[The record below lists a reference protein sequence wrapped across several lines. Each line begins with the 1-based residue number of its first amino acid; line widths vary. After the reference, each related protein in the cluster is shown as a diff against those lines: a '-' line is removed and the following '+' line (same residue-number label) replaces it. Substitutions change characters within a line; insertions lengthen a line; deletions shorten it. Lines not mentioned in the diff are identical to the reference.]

1 MAKPIGQDRRSSLK
15 NREIYPVQ
23 QRQPLPD
30 CSPALNTVDKATNTT
45 PDETAPKISERNTVP
60 WSKRRLASR
69 QKRLCI
75 IDQANSELDNSAESR
90 HEERLLYRDDIS
102 GAGEIADELRLA
114 ESALFKARKKGR
126 RPSKTVT
133 KDLVFSISS
142 RMASGGGLKAPPV
155 GVPACIGM
163 VADAMTY
170 SASHIADDC
179 ERVSQQLTTVE
190 PSLVTPLYPEL
201 NTDPWSASIPCST
214 ENVVC
219 LPPWTGPF
227 TRRSSADGSNPMV
240 NTKFAIRASA
250 EQSHLLRRESAGT
263 GYKDDGAAF
272 SCQCREPVNTISEAP
287 VSASKRYTNSEA
299 THPNRNASDAANAAQ
314 ANSHQIHDTV
324 MSTRALNFGVRS
336 SSHLKGEP
344 SDNLLTLITR
354 ENACLRRTSLRA
366 KSHTVVYQ
374 PSHSKQPPQIQNET
388 NHFPLVTADL
398 DPSTVLCEVPKKKL
412 ESSQGGSDQSAV
424 YERERQAQQS
434 PSQAAQG
441 VEFTTLCQPSHSG
454 TPSHAPYNLARIRT
468 PTLPSG
474 STTVLHGIAYKRDHA
489 SYGFQSFDNGLKP
502 DDPVY
507 MRVSASQ
514 DLGVLRENLCEQP
527 TRDVTRR
534 PVPRPRT
541 INLSKKERKATKER
555 PSRDAVS
562 CPRKPSAE
570 EGESVNRRN
579 DQLKTE
585 SAIASEDHVKQKTVP
600 NKTPAGTDERKGV
613 EDIAEQHRSL
623 ALQAVRAR
631 ETTMQKTPIVRDSAD
646 SMEANKI
653 DIYSMVLQVN
663 CDNSATFDVPTS
675 LSASSRKEAEK
686 KYTFD
691 NGGQCDASAVIN
703 ARKNELVLRETALP
717 HYLAV
722 HENEHA
728 GSEADKQVYDC
739 ELLGSKAVELN
750 GVCVPGIVVSPLPHA
765 TSRITVKTWPF
776 NGTTNP
782 VEVWRT
788 AGIIARKYGVPALLD
803 VVVGVQRTT
812 NDSIVELRL
821 PRSLFFSGDE
831 SRPNVKHMFRDAIRE
846 AATEFNQKPMA
857 ANLTAQIM
865 AVFKG
870 LAAVSDKPAAARS
883 CRVRKLKHID
893 NSVRTFVAA
902 VFNGDI
908 NPSTT
913 VVVRNSDVVLGGLVR
928 LTHNLSVQHFLNYLG
943 FRLLVRLA
951 VLLPEHLVNL
961 RRLFSV
967 EFTGRVVQDDLK
979 WLLCMRLAEA
989 VAPTCLENL
998 QAKMFAQ
1005 KRAPTLARRFW
1016 LLQMEDFF
1024 SRNLRLYAWISEKTL
1039 SLMEKKMERYKFVH
1053 VLFDKASKN
1062 GTGCEGVR
1070 KLLASRRRLK
1080 KSQLVPAIL
1089 ATWETFQGRY
1099 LTQTTQRLLPRDPG
1113 FLFEAHPRLAKS
1125 LQTVYVPPGLVNASV
1140 PENST
1145 MLAFHL
1151 SRVATRLFRTLV
1163 PLASAEG
1170 GDQCSGPSALTQ
1182 QSQRSLARLRK
1193 CLTKDAQSLPSQLQP
1208 RASDVLWDGEG
1219 REGEEAGFAILAQTA
1234 ALGLA
1239 FAAFKEMLRV
1249 DRIWRLDFRF
1259 ASLANV
1265 SAEQL
1270 FFLYYALDNCERS
1283 DRTHR
1288 AHAYGAWRRL
1298 PAEQRVNLPL
1308 RQMAH
1313 FAEAFGCESGRSA
1326 MAPMKRCGVLRWP
1339 APRPGLR
1346 DDGQ

>member
-1 MAKPIGQDRRSSLK
+1 MFARPYGR
-15 NREIYPVQ
+15 
-23 QRQPLPD
+23 
-30 CSPALNTVDKATNTT
+30 CSPAGA
-45 PDETAPKISERNTVP
+45 IS
-60 WSKRRLASR
+60 
-69 QKRLCI
+69 Q
-75 IDQANSELDNSAESR
+75 
-90 HEERLLYRDDIS
+90 
-102 GAGEIADELRLA
+102 
-114 ESALFKARKKGR
+114 
-126 RPSKTVT
+126 
-133 KDLVFSISS
+133 
-142 RMASGGGLKAPPV
+142 
-155 GVPACIGM
+155 
-163 VADAMTY
+163 
-170 SASHIADDC
+170 
-179 ERVSQQLTTVE
+179 
-190 PSLVTPLYPEL
+190 
-201 NTDPWSASIPCST
+201 SIPCGYGL
-214 ENVVC
+214 V
-219 LPPWTGPF
+219 P
-227 TRRSSADGSNPMV
+227 AD
-240 NTKFAIRASA
+240 
-250 EQSHLLRRESAGT
+250 
-263 GYKDDGAAF
+263 
-272 SCQCREPVNTISEAP
+272 
-287 VSASKRYTNSEA
+287 
-299 THPNRNASDAANAAQ
+299 
-314 ANSHQIHDTV
+314 SHQIHDTV

-765 TSRITVKTWPF
+765 TSRITGKPQRLLYTEIVLATVVSLTCLVWIAAVFPARRPELTRILHIGTRNQTGPSFIALTFQTFWYSTETEVTTTSTSKPSSRSYFCSSYFCLKEAAYVKSVIRKDASPCDNFYQYACSNWESKTPLSALGLGVSTSVDTVLDEYMSSDLRDYILRKENGGANSARFLYQACMASYHRTSAFIKSKIFSSLPVKTWPF